1 MRGLNPK
8 THAALIKLDAMIKQK
23 GILAATLFRDRTF
36 NTSVGAVGN
45 IASHDQADD
54 LLDASEFAGILEKA
68 GIALAPA
75 DVRAII
81 HAIDQDGNGELDVR
95 ELTQA
100 LRATHNPGMTEER
113 EAKLRASVA
122 DALAHRIGI
131 MANGRLRVLGSA
143 QHLKSRHG
151 GGYPRSGGR
160 VAYHRDGGKVLSDE
174 SCSGS
179 EGWV

>member
-1 MRGLNPK
+1 MPMDNKAFL
-8 THAALIKLDAMIKQK
+8 ALTKLDAMLKQK
-23 GILAATLFRDRTF
+23 GMMAITLFRDRTF

-113 EAKLRASVA
+113 EAKLRAMLTAGSVPTA
-122 DALAHRIGI
+122 SQPAVRGSRDPCRGDW
-131 MANGRLRVLGSA
+131 LG
-143 QHLKSRHG
+143 
-151 GGYPRSGGR
+151 
-160 VAYHRDGGKVLSDE
+160 
-174 SCSGS
+174 
-179 EGWV
+179 